1 MGDNVVETKDGRL
14 IDVRDKLSLKIGRNM
29 KNLLRKEERKKN
41 QERNQKKIRK
51 NLKEKEPKVKNQKH
65 INL

>member
-1 MGDNVVETKDGRL
+1 MLVETKDGRL

-29 KNLLRKEERKKN
+29 KNLLRKEERKKIKK
-41 QERNQKKIRK
+41 EIKKIRK
-51 NLKEKEPKVKNQKH
+51 NLKEKEPKVKNQKN

>member
-1 MGDNVVETKDGRL
+1 
-14 IDVRDKLSLKIGRNM
+14 M
-29 KNLLRKEERKKN
+29 KNVPIKEERKKN

-51 NLKEKEPKVKNQKH
+51 NLKEKEPKVKNQKN